1 MSNKVEDDSK
11 EVYASEIR
19 VQELDADV
27 NEPTKRHGDIID
39 LAARAHLDAVDYTE
53 AESKAVLRKIDWRLM
68 PLLVWVCESEYH
80 PPGSSGY

>member
-27 NEPTKRHGDIID
+27 DEPAKRHGDIID

-68 PLLVWVCESEYH
+68 PLLVWVCESKSH
-80 PPGSSGY
+80 PPGSSRY